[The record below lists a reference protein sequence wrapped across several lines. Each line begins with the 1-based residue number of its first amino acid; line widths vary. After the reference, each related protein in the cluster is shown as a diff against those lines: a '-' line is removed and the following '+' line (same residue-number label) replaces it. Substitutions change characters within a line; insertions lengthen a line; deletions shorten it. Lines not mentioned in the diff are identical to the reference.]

1 MEHLR
6 LNDGREVGVRPIRPS
21 DGPLLLSLFWRMS
34 PASRYRRFF
43 CPMLTVSGNLVEY
56 LTTIDHQDHEALVA
70 LDGEGAMVG
79 EARYIRSHDDPR
91 EAELAITI
99 VDDWQSDGL
108 GTALVA
114 RLIERARA
122 EGIEWLTGDVLWEN
136 KRMIAL
142 LHDFGVRRLQPNGPG
157 EEQFA
162 LEVPAASA
170 AAESPD
176 PGQEAGAGAPA
187 RATP

>member
-6 LNDGREVGVRPIRPS
+6 LDDGREVRVRPIRPS

-56 LTTIDHQDHEALVA
+56 LTTVDHHEHEALVA
-70 LDGEGAMVG
+70 LDDTDGAIVG
-79 EARYIRSHDDPR
+79 EARYIRSHDDPAA
-91 EAELAITI
+91 AELAVTI

-114 RLIERARA
+114 KLVERARE
-122 EGIEWLTGDVLWEN
+122 EGVERFFGEVLWEN
-136 KRMIAL
+136 RKMIAL
-142 LHDFGVRRLQPNGPG
+142 LHDLHAGRLEP
-157 EEQFA
+157 
-162 LEVPAASA
+162 V
-170 AAESPD
+170 
-176 PGQEAGAGAPA
+176 GAGAQHFSLELA
-187 RATP
+187 DAAHQ